1 MKKYLSIILA
11 LAGIATAQAED
22 NDYPYLMFQTAD
34 GTTTAVA
41 SSNLT
46 ITFSDGKLIAT
57 DANNGIQTFTLT
69 DLSKMFFSATA
80 DVTGIEETEAEED
93 DEAVEVFTTTGI
105 SLGKFE
111 NMKEAQS
118 KLERGIYVMK
128 SKSRTL
134 KIAVK

>member
-1 MKKYLSIILA
+1 MKKQFITLLA
-11 LAGIATAQAED
+11 LAGMATAQAED
-22 NDYPYLMFQTAD
+22 NDYPYLMFQTTD

-57 DANNGIQTFTLT
+57 DANTGTQTFTLT
-69 DLSKMFFSATA
+69 DLSKMFFSTDA
-80 DVTGIEETEAEED
+80 TGIEETEAETD
-93 DEAVEVFTTTGI
+93 NEAVEVFTTTGI

-118 KLERGIYVMK
+118 ALERGIYVMK